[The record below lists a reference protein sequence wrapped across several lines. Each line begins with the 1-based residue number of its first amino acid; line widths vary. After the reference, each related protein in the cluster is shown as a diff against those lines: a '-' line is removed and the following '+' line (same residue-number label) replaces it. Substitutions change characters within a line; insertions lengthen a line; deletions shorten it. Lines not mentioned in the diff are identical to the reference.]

1 VNSLERVMATIKG
14 EAVDRRA
21 VGGVLCMYGAK
32 LTGCNL
38 ETYYNKPERYLEGQ
52 IAVVETFEPDII
64 ISPLC
69 VAHEARAFGCE
80 VRYFSNNPPN
90 IIKRA
95 IANSSEIRHL
105 KIPDI
110 NTDPNLLYIRNSI
123 RLLTKQY
130 HAQIP
135 IAAVWMDPMDMLANA
150 IGVETF
156 MDLMIFHKA
165 EFDEVMIKIG
175 NFCVEYGNAMLEDGA
190 DILVNFGSLCNTAM
204 ISRVMAENIVQPLLT
219 ESYSKLKGGILFHA
233 GGYKIE
239 PYIDIYKNLPNLIG
253 FIIDSRDQLVKA
265 RIQAGSDLV
274 IAGNIE
280 GPTLDIRTPE
290 QISKISDYMLSTMKS
305 DKHYMLSTSA
315 ADIPYAASI
324 EQIKTF
330 MMAPR
335 LFAERG

>member
-1 VNSLERVMATIKG
+1 MNSYERVMATIKG

-38 ETYYNKPERYLEGQ
+38 ETYYNSSESYVEGQ

-64 ISPLC
+64 LSPLC

-95 IANSSEIRHL
+95 IANASEIGQL

-110 NTDPNLLYIRNSI
+110 DSDPNLLYIRNSI
-123 RLLTKQY
+123 RLLAKQY
-130 HAQIP
+130 HNQIP

-150 IGVETF
+150 IGVESF
-156 MDLMIFHKA
+156 MELMIFHKT
-165 EFDEVMIKIG
+165 EFNEVMIKISK
-175 NFCVEYGNAMLEDGA
+175 FCADYGNAMLADGA
-190 DILVNFGSLCNTAM
+190 DILVNFGSLCNAAM
-204 ISRVMAENIVQPLLT
+204 ITREMAEKIVHPLLK
-219 ESYSKLKGGILFHA
+219 SAYSNVNGGILFHA
-233 GGYKIE
+233 GGYKIA
-239 PYIDIYKNLPNLIG
+239 PYIDIYKDLPNLIG
-253 FIIDSRDQLVKA
+253 FIIDSRDQLSKA

-290 QISKISDYMLSTMKS
+290 QISKICDYMLSGMES
-305 DKHYMLSTSA
+305 DKRYILSTSS
-315 ADIPYAASI
+315 ADVPYGASI